1 MDYKTFLVK
10 KVMMSF
16 FVSVTCITVA
26 MASIGIVFEPTALFG
41 YDAFLSPLLFGAL
54 ASLPML
60 VKYSNKELS
69 VRQTIIR
76 ALIHLIL
83 LEAAILSALHFA
95 GILTSISMAVSL
107 GISILLID
115 MTVSLVLW
123 IQDTRTAKQF
133 NEALQRMQRTFSE
146 GELPN

>member
-1 MDYKTFLVK
+1 MDYTTFLVK

-26 MASIGIVFEPTALFG
+26 IAVVGMAFEPNALFG
-41 YDAFLSPLLFGAL
+41 YDAFLSPLIFGAL
-54 ASLPML
+54 ASLPIL
-60 VKYSNKELS
+60 VKYSSKELS

-76 ALIHLIL
+76 ALMHLIL
-83 LEAAILSALHFA
+83 LEATILSTLRFA
-95 GILTSISMAVSL
+95 GILTSISMAVAL
-107 GISILLID
+107 GTSILVID

-133 NEALQRMQRTFSE
+133 NEALQKMQRTFSE
-146 GELPN
+146 GE